1 MYGYELARSDEC
13 DIMKKVVNIIEK
25 LLKLLPQSFQNTLY
39 EMILLHIPF
48 WLLQLIPCSYS
59 TYLKCYY
66 PKPGDIVVDAGAHI
80 GNCTIMF
87 SRLVKGEG
95 KVIAFEPFQESYTQL
110 VDRIQ
115 RLGLT
120 NVIAL
125 NKGLYCEDTE
135 LSFKVFSD
143 TTLGANIANEVEK
156 DVLTEDITIVVVTL
170 DTIVKQLNLPQLHL
184 VKMDIEGAEIE
195 ALDGARQTMA
205 HMAPCFAIA
214 SYHVRNREKTCTA
227 VEQRLAANGY
237 EVNTFFPPHLTTCG
251 HKVHNVQ

>member
-1 MYGYELARSDEC
+1 LKS
-13 DIMKKVVNIIEK
+13 IIKKLE
-25 LLKLLPQSFQNTLY
+25 
-39 EMILLHIPF
+39 ILLNQLPDTRKDKIFEVVLTYIPF
-48 WLLQLIPCSYS
+48 WLLKLIPCSYS

-66 PKPGDIVVDAGAHI
+66 PQPGDIVVDAGAHI

-95 KVIAFEPFQESYTQL
+95 KVIAFEPFQESYAKL
-110 VDRIQ
+110 VDRVQ

-125 NKGLYCEDTE
+125 NKGLYCDDSE

-143 TTLGANIANEVEK
+143 TTLGANIANEVDK
-156 DVLTEDITIVVVTL
+156 NVLVDDIKIEVVKL
-170 DTIVKQLNLPQLHL
+170 DTVVKELNLPQVNL

-205 HMAPCFAIA
+205 DMSPCFAIA
-214 SYHVRNREKTCTA
+214 SYHVRNKEKTCIA
-227 VEQRLAANGY
+227 VEQRLAAYGY

-251 HKVHNVQ
+251 HK

>member
-1 MYGYELARSDEC
+1 LKS
-13 DIMKKVVNIIEK
+13 IIKKLE
-25 LLKLLPQSFQNTLY
+25 
-39 EMILLHIPF
+39 ILLNQLPDTWKDKIFEVVLTYIPF
-48 WLLQLIPCSYS
+48 WLLKLIPCSYS

-66 PKPGDIVVDAGAHI
+66 PQPGDIVVDAGAHI

-95 KVIAFEPFQESYTQL
+95 KVIAFEPFQESYAKL

-125 NKGLYCEDTE
+125 NKGLYCDDTE

-143 TTLGANIANEVEK
+143 TTLGANIANEVDK
-156 DVLTEDITIVVVTL
+156 NVLTDDIRIEVVKL
-170 DTIVKQLNLPQLHL
+170 DTVVKELNLPQVNL

-205 HMAPCFAIA
+205 DLSPCFAIA
-214 SYHVRNREKTCTA
+214 SYHVRNRERTSIA
-227 VEQRLAANGY
+227 VEERLAANGY
-237 EVNTFFPPHLTTCG
+237 DVTTFFPPHLTTCG
-251 HKVHNVQ
+251 HKGHNV